1 MSPKRKELKVRNVV
15 KMPKKTENLIKN
27 QKTIRL
33 NIELSNYLTIQ
44 IKFFANNS
52 LQVKKMGVY
61 SFQTKINHKK
71 KLRKEIPHV

>member
-1 MSPKRKELKVRNVV
+1 MKS
-15 KMPKKTENLIKN
+15 
-27 QKTIRL
+27 QKTIKQ

-44 IKFFANNS
+44 INFFTVNS

-71 KLRKEIPHV
+71 KQRKEIPHV

>member
-15 KMPKKTENLIKN
+15 KTPKKTDNSIKN
-27 QKTIRL
+27 QKTMQL
-33 NIELSNYLTIQ
+33 NIKSSNYLTIQ
-44 IKFFANNS
+44 INFFTNNS

-71 KLRKEIPHV
+71 N